1 VCPPAGAPWLRV
13 TFAGDA
19 FGAPLRAR
27 VIEQLGADLR
37 RDDLALCEKTASTT
51 GDTSA
56 DTTAA
61 PVGGAPLADIALTLS
76 PDAVLSLEVRD
87 AVTDKR
93 MTRDL
98 PLASVPRDALALSI
112 TLAAEELLHASW
124 IEAAL
129 APPASAALSAAAA
142 AAIAR
147 PKPVPPAVRAMN
159 AETITRLSPGP
170 EPEHATSTTMMA
182 QAALLGAV
190 ERSTGG
196 AAVAGQT
203 DLGGDVRFSY
213 GGRLAMS
220 ARFGIRAAPDVASVH
235 GTVHGSELLAGLGL
249 AYALV
254 PRKASWGGEL
264 GVRAD
269 ALDVMFLGRITN
281 PSARG
286 GESATGA
293 SGSALGAVV
302 SGVVGGWARLGGPW
316 RVVAETTLGAPVRAV
331 AAIDAGTQATGVAGL
346 SVGVALGIAA
356 TLSE

>member
-1 VCPPAGAPWLRV
+1 MCPPPGASWLRV

-19 FGAPLRAR
+19 FGAALRAR

-37 RDDLALCEKTASTT
+37 RHDLALCNMTADTT
-51 GDTSA
+51 A
-56 DTTAA
+56 NTTAA
-61 PVGGAPLADIALTLS
+61 PVDGAPLADIGLTLS

-129 APPASAALSAAAA
+129 APPASAALSPAAAT
-142 AAIAR
+142 AIGR
-147 PKPVPPAVRAMN
+147 PKLVPPAVQAMN
-159 AETITRLSPGP
+159 AETIARLSPGP
-170 EPEHATSTTMMA
+170 EPERATSTTMMA

-196 AAVAGQT
+196 SAVAGQT

-220 ARFGIRAAPDVASVH
+220 ARFGIRAAPDVTSVH
-235 GTVHGSELLAGLGL
+235 GTVHGRELLAGLGL
-249 AYALV
+249 AYAIV
-254 PRKASWGGEL
+254 PRKAPWGGEL
-264 GVRAD
+264 GVCAD
-269 ALDVMFLGRITN
+269 ALDVTFSGIAT
-281 PSARG
+281 PSAPAG
-286 GESATGA
+286 QSATGA

-302 SGVVGGWARLGGPW
+302 SGVVGGWGRLGGPW

-331 AAIDAGTQATGVAGL
+331 TASDAGAKATGVAGV

>member
-1 VCPPAGAPWLRV
+1 VCPPAGTSWLRV

-37 RDDLALCEKTASTT
+37 RHGLAACEKTERA
-51 GDTSA
+51 A
-56 DTTAA
+56 DTTAE
-61 PVGGAPLADIALTLS
+61 PVEGAPLAEIGLTLS

-129 APPASAALSAAAA
+129 APPPSAALPAAAA
-142 AAIAR
+142 TAITR
-147 PKPVPPAVRAMN
+147 PKPVPAAVQAMN
-159 AETITRLSPGP
+159 AETIVRLSPGP
-170 EPEHATSTTMMA
+170 EAERATPTTMMA

-196 AAVAGQT
+196 SAVAGQT

-220 ARFGIRAAPDVASVH
+220 ARFGIRAAPDVTSVH
-235 GTVHGSELLAGLGL
+235 GAVHGSELLAGLGL
-249 AYALV
+249 AYAIV

-269 ALDVMFLGRITN
+269 ALDVTFSGIAS
-281 PSARG
+281 PSASA
-286 GESATGA
+286 GESAKGA

-302 SGVVGGWARLGGPW
+302 SGVVGGWGRLGGPW

-331 AAIDAGTQATGVAGL
+331 TASDAGAKATGIAGV
-346 SVGVALGIAA
+346 SVGVGLGIAA
-356 TLSE
+356 TLAE

>member
-1 VCPPAGAPWLRV
+1 VCPPAGTSWLRV

-37 RDDLALCEKTASTT
+37 RHGLAACEKTERA
-51 GDTSA
+51 A
-56 DTTAA
+56 DTTAE
-61 PVGGAPLADIALTLS
+61 PVEGAPLAEIGLTLS
-76 PDAVLSLEVRD
+76 PDAVLS
-87 AVTDKR
+87 
-93 MTRDL
+93 
-98 PLASVPRDALALSI
+98 LASVPRDALALSI

-129 APPASAALSAAAA
+129 APPPSAALPAAAA
-142 AAIAR
+142 TAITR
-147 PKPVPPAVRAMN
+147 PKPVPAAVQAMN
-159 AETITRLSPGP
+159 AETIVRLSPGP
-170 EPEHATSTTMMA
+170 EAERATPTTMMA

-196 AAVAGQT
+196 SAVAGQT

-220 ARFGIRAAPDVASVH
+220 ARFGIRAAPDVTSVH
-235 GTVHGSELLAGLGL
+235 GAVHGSELLAGLGL

-269 ALDVMFLGRITN
+269 ALDVTFSGVAS
-281 PSARG
+281 PSASA
-286 GESATGA
+286 GESAKGA

-302 SGVVGGWARLGGPW
+302 SGVVGGWGRLGGPW

-331 AAIDAGTQATGVAGL
+331 TASDAGAKATGIAGV
-346 SVGVALGIAA
+346 SVGVGLGIAA
-356 TLSE
+356 TLAE

>member
-1 VCPPAGAPWLRV
+1 VCPPAGASWLRV

-37 RDDLALCEKTASTT
+37 RHGLAACDRTATSTT
-51 GDTSA
+51 DTTG

-61 PVGGAPLADIALTLS
+61 PVEGAPLADIGLTLS

-129 APPASAALSAAAA
+129 APPASAALPPATAT
-142 AAIAR
+142 AIAR
-147 PKPVPPAVRAMN
+147 PKPVPPAVQAMN
-159 AETITRLSPGP
+159 AETIERLSLGP
-170 EPEHATSTTMMA
+170 EPERATSTTTMA

-196 AAVAGQT
+196 GAAAGQT

-213 GGRLAMS
+213 GGRLAMT

-249 AYALV
+249 AYAIV
-254 PRKASWGGEL
+254 PRKAPWGGEL

-269 ALDVMFLGRITN
+269 ALDVTFSGVAP
-281 PSARG
+281 PSASP
-286 GESATGA
+286 GESAKGA

-302 SGVVGGWARLGGPW
+302 SGVVGGWGRLGGPW

-331 AAIDAGTQATGVAGL
+331 IANDLGARATGIAGV